1 MVKNIVTSLAES
13 GSNVPRWILT
23 NFNDPHVELVINTRD
38 VEELMA
44 SLNGLKFGGGGD
56 IWGEAL
62 KGKGISQLAI
72 RKGIEG
78 LSCKPL
84 SISPKTYFCAK
95 FSNFQQMF
103 S

>member
-1 MVKNIVTSLAES
+1 M
-13 GSNVPRWILT
+13 

-38 VEELMA
+38 MKELMA

-56 IWGEAL
+56 IWEEAL
-62 KGKGISQLAI
+62 KGKGISQLVI

-78 LSCKPL
+78 
-84 SISPKTYFCAK
+84 PKTYFCVK

>member
-1 MVKNIVTSLAES
+1 
-13 GSNVPRWILT
+13 
-23 NFNDPHVELVINTRD
+23 
-38 VEELMA
+38 MA

-56 IWGEAL
+56 IWEEAL
-62 KGKGISQLAI
+62 KGKGISQLVI

-78 LSCKPL
+78 S
-84 SISPKTYFCAK
+84 KTYFCVK

>member
-56 IWGEAL
+56 IWEEAL
-62 KGKGISQLAI
+62 KGKGISQLVI

-78 LSCKPL
+78 
-84 SISPKTYFCAK
+84 PKTYFCVK